1 MRGLLLRLDKRHE
14 EQIRVILE
22 EVLETVLSELDKQM
36 LDEKVFGGTTAVVA
50 LFLGGFVA
58 LANTGDSTA
67 VQVINGKRDF
77 VTEPHNPGAH
87 LLALSVPP
95 QLWPPPEF
103 GRLPSCS
110 APAALA
116 LSFVSPAGLLHG
128 HSCVL
133 LVTHGWIPV
142 APSPLCTVALPSA
155 PTSTAFS
162 SIERG
167 TGFIVCCRRLDAS
180 RVTKRENS
188 VAVYG

>member
-95 QLWPPPEF
+95 SSGRHQSLGACPPVQHPQPSHCHLC
-103 GRLPSCS
+103 LPLVFFM
-110 APAALA
+110 ATAA
-116 LSFVSPAGLLHG
+116 
-128 HSCVL
+128 
-133 LVTHGWIPV
+133 
-142 APSPLCTVALPSA
+142 
-155 PTSTAFS
+155 
-162 SIERG
+162 
-167 TGFIVCCRRLDAS
+167 CCW
-180 RVTKRENS
+180 
-188 VAVYG
+188 